1 MENGS
6 DVSAISNE
14 AAAAEVKTSCTLWC
28 ESSLD
33 LKSVSEVF
41 QFPLE
46 REAMTDHLRPHS
58 YWGAGRQFKH
68 F

>member
-33 LKSVSEVF
+33 LKSVSEVL

-46 REAMTDHLRPHS
+46 KETVTGHSRPHS
-58 YWGAGRQFKH
+58 Y
-68 F
+68 